1 MPQPIELLQQRYER
15 QIGWTIDKYTIE
27 ALLGIGG
34 MAAVFRAR
42 HRNGNP
48 VALKV
53 LHAEQ
58 SIEADTRARF
68 LREGYAANKV
78 AHPGAVRVLDEGTTE
93 EGTVFLVMELLEG
106 ETLDQRWHRCNNRL
120 AVTEVVAI
128 AHQVLDV
135 LAAAHDKAIVHR
147 DIKPDNVFV
156 TEAGV
161 AKVLDFGIARL
172 VLGPSSAS
180 SSATRTGNSF
190 GTPAYLPPEQALGR
204 RQDVD
209 GQTDVWALA
218 ATMFTMISGAY
229 VHASSTPEELVV
241 FTATRPARSLA
252 EVAPEVPAPLVHVI
266 DRALAFDKKDRWP
279 DARSMREALAQAHSE
294 AFGVDVPAVVPPPAV
309 ARRRITI
316 PAPAGPHQHAPTMS
330 PLTRSSFGGPR
341 GSARLRAGVAVALG
355 LLLGT
360 CLLALVRGGASRS
373 RTSAPTPSAVIAA
386 ATGDPA
392 ATDVAAGQPTAIAS
406 GAGAPAAAS
415 ARGTPPNPRPSA
427 QPTRLPR
434 VYRAPRSHDI
444 FKP

>member
-15 QIGWTIDKYTIE
+15 QIGWTIDKYTID

-93 EGTVFLVMELLEG
+93 DGTVFLVMELLEG

-120 AVTEVVAI
+120 TVPEVTAI
-128 AHQVLDV
+128 GHQVLDV

-156 TEAGV
+156 TDAGV

-172 VLGPSSAS
+172 VQGPSSAG

-204 RQDVD
+204 RQEVD
-209 GQTDVWALA
+209 GQTDLWALA

-252 EVAPEVPAPLVHVI
+252 EVAPEVPAPIVRVI
-266 DRALAFDKKDRWP
+266 DRALSFAKKDRWP
-279 DARSMREALAQAHSE
+279 DARSMRKALAEAHAE
-294 AFGVDVPAVVPPPAV
+294 VFGVEIPATVPPPTV
-309 ARRRITI
+309 AKRRITI
-316 PAPAGPHQHAPTMS
+316 PAPAGHAPTIS
-330 PLTRSSFGGPR
+330 PLTAAAFGVPKTSTR
-341 GSARLRAGVAVALG
+341 VRAGLALAAG
-355 LLLGT
+355 VVLGT
-360 CLLALVRGGASRS
+360 CLLALFRGGEKPRGTLAVAS
-373 RTSAPTPSAVIAA
+373 
-386 ATGDPA
+386 ATMA
-392 ATDVAAGQPTAIAS
+392 
-406 GAGAPAAAS
+406 AAAS
-415 ARGTPPNPRPSA
+415 ASADGPTSASELAPVVAPPGAPSPAVSAATPRASA
-427 QPTRLPR
+427 QPARQPR
-434 VYRAPRSHDI
+434 VYRAPRPHDI